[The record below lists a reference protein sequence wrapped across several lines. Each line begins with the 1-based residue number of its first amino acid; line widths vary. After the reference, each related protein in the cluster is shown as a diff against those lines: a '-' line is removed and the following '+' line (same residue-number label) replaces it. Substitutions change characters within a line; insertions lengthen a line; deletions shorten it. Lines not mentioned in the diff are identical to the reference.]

1 MMLRNT
7 RVYSLFILLFIFSCQ
22 EEVQKK
28 PVAVEPE
35 WTQMNLESDFQSIEI
50 FQKYDTMIVR
60 TWELKD
66 TTAADG
72 KSYRITTNR
81 KSRIIPIDA
90 KSKDSLYQYVNKMV
104 SEPVITDKH
113 ASCYAGSLSVCLQ
126 YNNTELCCHYSSVGT
141 WTHISESTKSIS
153 RTLSRFTKINNQ

>member
-1 MMLRNT
+1 MSRIT
-7 RVYSLFILLFIFSCQ
+7 IVYSLFILISIFSCQ
-22 EEVQKK
+22 EEVKK
-28 PVAVEPE
+28 KQVAVEPE

-66 TTAADG
+66 TIAADG

-81 KSRIIPIDA
+81 KSMIIPIDA
-90 KSKDSLYQYVNKMV
+90 KSKDSLYQLVNKMV
-104 SEPVITDKH
+104 SEPVITEKY

-126 YNNTELCCHYSSVGT
+126 YNNTELCCNYSSVGT
-141 WTHISESTKSIS
+141 WTDISESTKSIS
-153 RTLSRFTKINNQ
+153 RILRRFTKIKSQ